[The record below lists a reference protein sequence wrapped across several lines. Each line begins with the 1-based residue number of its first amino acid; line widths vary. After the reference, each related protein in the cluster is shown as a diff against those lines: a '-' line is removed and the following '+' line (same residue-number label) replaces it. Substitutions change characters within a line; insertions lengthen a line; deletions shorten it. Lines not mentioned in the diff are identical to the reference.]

1 MEKHRAIPPGCMS
14 VGEIA
19 KKMGVTV
26 RTLQHYH
33 REGLLP
39 PAEGGRRLYT
49 DRDVIRLH
57 QILSLKRLG
66 FSLGDIKNRL
76 ISLDDPSEVAE
87 ILAEQAAAVREKIRE
102 LSDAL
107 ARIEALRAE
116 ALEMQAV
123 DFKKYADILVNLEM
137 KNDFYWL
144 IKHFDSETLDHIR
157 LRFDRESGQAF
168 LEKFLAMQN
177 EAIRLGADGVPPAGR
192 EGQDFAKAYCAR
204 QTPLSNRRWAPI
216 FPILGRTP
224 FRRRRYDTCGTG
236 EEPAK
241 KLWKKRGPAGRRP
254 GRGPGGGLC
263 PAGRERRG
271 ENHGAGVH
279 RGIAEV

>member
-39 PAEGGRRLYT
+39 PSAASEGGRRLYT

-87 ILAEQAAAVREKIRE
+87 ILAEQAAAVREKIR
-102 LSDAL
+102 
-107 ARIEALRAE
+107 
-116 ALEMQAV
+116 
-123 DFKKYADILVNLEM
+123 
-137 KNDFYWL
+137 
-144 IKHFDSETLDHIR
+144 
-157 LRFDRESGQAF
+157 
-168 LEKFLAMQN
+168 
-177 EAIRLGADGVPPAGR
+177 
-192 EGQDFAKAYCAR
+192 
-204 QTPLSNRRWAPI
+204 
-216 FPILGRTP
+216 
-224 FRRRRYDTCGTG
+224 
-236 EEPAK
+236 
-241 KLWKKRGPAGRRP
+241 
-254 GRGPGGGLC
+254 
-263 PAGRERRG
+263 
-271 ENHGAGVH
+271 
-279 RGIAEV
+279 